1 MNSLRYLVSSAE
13 NDKQHDENE
22 KAKKSTL
29 KNSKTPHSLL
39 WRLIYRIL
47 PFLRPHITQSSSTL
61 EHKSEFKFGS
71 ESPNV
76 ASNSVVFVN
85 SVKGDSHSGTAATT
99 KHRRRKSSTS
109 TSLPSIPRLLD
120 RAKRKTLVLDLDET
134 LIHSMTRG
142 HNPSASMV
150 EVHLKNTP
158 VSSFYYVSKRPYCS
172 EFLQSVLQWY
182 ELCIFTASVQEYA
195 DPIIDMLEHD
205 LGRPCFR
212 RRFYRDSCKPVGS
225 GSYVKDLRVLNE
237 DLSHV
242 LLVDNSHVSFQLQ
255 EENGLPIEG
264 WISDPSDRC
273 LLQLLPLLYALRH
286 TSDVRS
292 ILCLKLGSK
301 AEPETK
307 NDGI

>member
-13 NDKQHDENE
+13 DGKQKNE
-22 KAKKSTL
+22 SEKPIKSLL
-29 KNSKTPHSLL
+29 KESKTTNSLL
-39 WRLIYRIL
+39 WRLIYKIL
-47 PFLRPHITQSSSTL
+47 PFLQPQISQPTSTL
-61 EHKSEFKFGS
+61 KYNPEFKFGS
-71 ESPNV
+71 ESSGG
-76 ASNSVVFVN
+76 ASSSVVFVN
-85 SVKGDSHSGTAATT
+85 STKGDAHGDASPAT

-142 HNPSASMV
+142 HNTSASMV
-150 EVHLKNTP
+150 EVHLRNTP

-195 DPIIDMLEHD
+195 DPIVDMLEHD
-205 LGRPCFR
+205 LGRPCFQ

-242 LLVDNSHVSFQLQ
+242 LLVDNSPVSFQLQ
-255 EENGLPIEG
+255 EENGLPIDG

-292 ILCLKLGSK
+292 ILCLKLGPK
-301 AEPETK
+301 AEPEIK
-307 NDGI
+307 SD